1 MSTTPSLII
10 NGVRWLSSR
19 RWTWKLATKFGWRFV
34 HWRGRLWM
42 TTVPTWLILRVSC
55 WRRKLWPHF
64 DDFVL
69 IIRKIIFNYNRK
81 KKLFC
86 EIDGG
91 NDLKYQIESKV
102 AKGWVIF
109 DEIWTV
115 DVNWFKEYT
124 IKCSWVYLLKMC
136 ETWEAKNWNW
146 LSDL

>member
-1 MSTTPSLII
+1 
-10 NGVRWLSSR
+10 
-19 RWTWKLATKFGWRFV
+19 
-34 HWRGRLWM
+34 
-42 TTVPTWLILRVSC
+42 
-55 WRRKLWPHF
+55 LWPHF

-109 DEIWTV
+109 DEI
-115 DVNWFKEYT
+115 
-124 IKCSWVYLLKMC
+124 
-136 ETWEAKNWNW
+136 
-146 LSDL
+146 